1 MSKLTVSSFL
11 TLDGVMQAPG
21 DASEFD
27 RGGWQIQFF
36 DEDAARSPK
45 PDSSPL
51 MHCCSDASRT
61 SISPPRGRR

>member
-1 MSKLTVSSFL
+1 MGKLTVSTFL

-21 DASEFD
+21 DAREFD

-36 DEDAARSPK
+36 DEDAGRSPR
-45 PDSSPL
+45 PDSSPP
-51 MHCCSDASRT
+51 MRCCSDASHT